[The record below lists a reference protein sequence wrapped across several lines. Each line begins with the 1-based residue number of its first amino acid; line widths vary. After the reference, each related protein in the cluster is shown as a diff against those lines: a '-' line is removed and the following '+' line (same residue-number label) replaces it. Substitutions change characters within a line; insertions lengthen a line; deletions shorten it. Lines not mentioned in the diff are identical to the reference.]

1 MRLERTR
8 LEYNF
13 TLFQFYIFRWNYN
26 LSFPIKELYK
36 NKKWM
41 YQQSTHFSFLN
52 FGTFRFYNSY
62 ISKYLNFEN
71 TKKAKDE
78 KAKE

>member
-1 MRLERTR
+1 
-8 LEYNF
+8 
-13 TLFQFYIFRWNYN
+13 
-26 LSFPIKELYK
+26 
-36 NKKWM
+36 M